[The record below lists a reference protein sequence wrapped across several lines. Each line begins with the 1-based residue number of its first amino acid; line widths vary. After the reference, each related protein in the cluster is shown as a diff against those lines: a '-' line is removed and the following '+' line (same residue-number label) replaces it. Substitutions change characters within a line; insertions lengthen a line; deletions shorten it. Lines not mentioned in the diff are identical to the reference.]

1 MKNKILFSVL
11 LAVLSLP
18 MFAQNNNSDSI
29 AKSVDDRCIVSI
41 ETSLGNIKIALYNET
56 PKHRDNFL
64 KLVKEGFYNG
74 ILFHRVIPNFM
85 IQTGDPSSKSA
96 VLGQLLGNVSLNY
109 TIPAEIKFPQY
120 YHKRGAVAAA
130 QEENAKDHASY
141 SCQFYI
147 VTGKTFG
154 PKMLETK
161 LNELTEKSGGTII
174 FNDKIKNDYQ
184 TIGGTPH
191 LDGLYT
197 VFGEVV
203 DGMDVVDKIQNVE
216 KDNNNRP
223 INDIKIV
230 KATVVKDL
238 PIKKFSNTQKNNTQ
252 KNNEHKKMSINKI
265 STSKR

>member
-1 MKNKILFSVL
+1 MMKKYFLSALMMVISMTIHAQATDNRTQVL
-11 LAVLSLP
+11 
-18 MFAQNNNSDSI
+18 
-29 AKSVDDRCIVSI
+29 I
-41 ETSLGNIKIALYNET
+41 ETSMGNIKIALYNET
-56 PKHRDNFL
+56 PTHRDNFI

-85 IQTGDPSSKSA
+85 VQAGDPSSKTA
-96 VLGQLLGNVSLNY
+96 VSGQLLGNVSLNY
-109 TIPAEIKFPQY
+109 TIPAEIRFPQY
-120 YHKRGAVAAA
+120 YHKRGALAAA
-130 QEENAKDHASY
+130 QEENSQNHASS

-161 LNELTEKSGGTII
+161 LNELTEKSGGTIV

-184 TIGGTPH
+184 TIGGAPH

-203 DGMDVVDKIQNVE
+203 DGIDVVDKIQNVE

-223 INDIKIV
+223 INDIKIL

-238 PIKKFSNTQKNNTQ
+238 PIKNSLNNDHNKMTKN
-252 KNNEHKKMSINKI
+252 KKSPRN
-265 STSKR
+265 R

>member
-1 MKNKILFSVL
+1 
-11 LAVLSLP
+11 
-18 MFAQNNNSDSI
+18 
-29 AKSVDDRCIVSI
+29 
-41 ETSLGNIKIALYNET
+41 
-56 PKHRDNFL
+56 
-64 KLVKEGFYNG
+64 
-74 ILFHRVIPNFM
+74 
-85 IQTGDPSSKSA
+85 
-96 VLGQLLGNVSLNY
+96 
-109 TIPAEIKFPQY
+109 
-120 YHKRGAVAAA
+120 
-130 QEENAKDHASY
+130 
-141 SCQFYI
+141 
-147 VTGKTFG
+147 
-154 PKMLETK
+154 MLETK

-216 KDNNNRP
+216 KDTNNRP

>member
-1 MKNKILFSVL
+1 MTMKNKILFSVL
-11 LAVLSLP
+11 FAIISLP
-18 MFAQNNNSDSI
+18 IFAQNNNPYSI
-29 AKSVDDRCIVSI
+29 IKSLDDRCIVSL

-130 QEENAKDHASY
+130 QEENAKDHASS

-238 PIKKFSNTQKNNTQ
+238 PIKKFSNTQKNN
-252 KNNEHKKMSINKI
+252 EHKKMSINKI

>member
-1 MKNKILFSVL
+1 MTMKNKILLSFLFVI
-11 LAVLSLP
+11 LSLP
-18 MFAQNNNSDSI
+18 IFAQNNKPDSI
-29 AKSVDDRCIVSI
+29 IKSLDDRCIVSL

-96 VLGQLLGNVSLNY
+96 VSGQLLGNVSLNY
-109 TIPAEIKFPQY
+109 TIPSEIRFPQY

-130 QEENAKDHASY
+130 QEENSQDHASS

-147 VTGKTFG
+147 VTGKTSC

-184 TIGGTPH
+184 RIGGTPH

-197 VFGEVV
+197 VFGEVL

-230 KATVVKDL
+230 KATVIKDL
-238 PIKKFSNTQKNNTQ
+238 PIKKFSNTQ

>member
-1 MKNKILFSVL
+1 MTMKNKILLSVL
-11 LAVLSLP
+11 LAILSLP
-18 MFAQNNNSDSI
+18 IFAQNNNPDSI
-29 AKSVDDRCIVSI
+29 IKPLDERCIVSL

-85 IQTGDPSSKSA
+85 VQAGDPSSKTA
-96 VLGQLLGNVSLNY
+96 VSGQLLGNVSLNY
-109 TIPAEIKFPQY
+109 TIPAEIRFPQY
-120 YHKRGAVAAA
+120 YHKRGALAAA
-130 QEENAKDHASY
+130 QEENSQDHASS

-161 LNELTEKSGGTII
+161 LNELTEKSGGTIV

-184 TIGGTPH
+184 TIGGAPH

-223 INDIKIV
+223 INDIKIL

-238 PIKKFSNTQKNNTQ
+238 PIKNSS
-252 KNNEHKKMSINKI
+252 NNEQNKMTKNKK
-265 STSKR
+265 STRKR

>member
-1 MKNKILFSVL
+1 MTMKNKILLSVL
-11 LAVLSLP
+11 LAILSLP
-18 MFAQNNNSDSI
+18 IFAQNNKPDSI
-29 AKSVDDRCIVSI
+29 FKPLDERCIVSL
-41 ETSLGNIKIALYNET
+41 ETSLGNIKVALYNET

-85 IQTGDPSSKSA
+85 VQAGDPSSKTA
-96 VLGQLLGNVSLNY
+96 VSGQLLGNVSLNY
-109 TIPAEIKFPQY
+109 TIPAEIRFPQY
-120 YHKRGAVAAA
+120 YHKRGALAAA
-130 QEENAKDHASY
+130 QEENSQDHASS

-161 LNELTEKSGGTII
+161 LNELTEKSGGTIV

-184 TIGGTPH
+184 TIGGAPH

-223 INDIKIV
+223 INDIKIL

-238 PIKKFSNTQKNNTQ
+238 PIKNSL
-252 KNNEHKKMSINKI
+252 NNEHNKMSKNKNL
-265 STSKR
+265 TRKR

>member
-1 MKNKILFSVL
+1 MTMKNKILLSVL
-11 LAVLSLP
+11 LAILSLP
-18 MFAQNNNSDSI
+18 IIAQTNKPDSI
-29 AKSVDDRCIVSI
+29 INPLDERCIVSL
-41 ETSLGNIKIALYNET
+41 ETSLGNIKVALYNET

-85 IQTGDPSSKSA
+85 VQAGDPSSKTA
-96 VLGQLLGNVSLNY
+96 VSGQLLGNVSLNY
-109 TIPAEIKFPQY
+109 TIPAEIRFPQY
-120 YHKRGAVAAA
+120 YHKRGALAAA
-130 QEENAKDHASY
+130 QEENSQDHASS

-161 LNELTEKSGGTII
+161 LNELTEKSGGTIV

-184 TIGGTPH
+184 TIGGAPH

-223 INDIKIV
+223 INDIKIL

-238 PIKKFSNTQKNNTQ
+238 PIKNSS
-252 KNNEHKKMSINKI
+252 NNEQNKMTKNKK
-265 STSKR
+265 STRKR

>member
-1 MKNKILFSVL
+1 MTMKNKILLSVL
-11 LAVLSLP
+11 LAILSLQI
-18 MFAQNNNSDSI
+18 FAQNNKPDSI
-29 AKSVDDRCIVSI
+29 INPLDERCIVSL
-41 ETSLGNIKIALYNET
+41 ETSLGNIKVALYNET

-85 IQTGDPSSKSA
+85 VQAGDPSSKIA
-96 VLGQLLGNVSLNY
+96 VSGQLLGNVSLNY
-109 TIPAEIKFPQY
+109 TIPAEIRFPQY
-120 YHKRGAVAAA
+120 YHKRGALAAA
-130 QEENAKDHASY
+130 QEENSQDHASS

-161 LNELTEKSGGTII
+161 LNELTERSGGTIV

-184 TIGGTPH
+184 TIGGAPH

-223 INDIKIV
+223 INDIKIL

-238 PIKKFSNTQKNNTQ
+238 PIKNSSNK
-252 KNNEHKKMSINKI
+252 EHNKMSKNKN
-265 STSKR
+265 STRKR

>member
-1 MKNKILFSVL
+1 MTMKNKILLSVL
-11 LAVLSLP
+11 LAILSLP
-18 MFAQNNNSDSI
+18 IFAQNSKPDSI
-29 AKSVDDRCIVSI
+29 IKPLDERCIVSL
-41 ETSLGNIKIALYNET
+41 ETSLGNIKVALYNET

-85 IQTGDPSSKSA
+85 VQAGDPSSKTA
-96 VLGQLLGNVSLNY
+96 VSGQLLGNVSLNY
-109 TIPAEIKFPQY
+109 TIPAEIRFPQY
-120 YHKRGAVAAA
+120 YHKRGALAAA
-130 QEENAKDHASY
+130 QEENSQDHASS

-161 LNELTEKSGGTII
+161 LNELTEKSGGTIV

-184 TIGGTPH
+184 TIGGAPH

-223 INDIKIV
+223 INDIKIL

-238 PIKKFSNTQKNNTQ
+238 PIKNSSNK
-252 KNNEHKKMSINKI
+252 EHNKMSKNKN
-265 STSKR
+265 STRKR